1 VKGQTEW
8 INEPGSDAAGI
19 DQSRVQPLVKALSQ
33 LETLRFLQYDDE
45 IPPGTGLLRPR
56 LTVEVELGSPA
67 ATRVLRIGYPA
78 MDGFLYAAEGTSSSG
93 PVFLLANLAWDALIA
108 SGERFDPLPADVFA
122 PAP

>member
-1 VKGQTEW
+1 
-8 INEPGSDAAGI
+8 
-19 DQSRVQPLVKALSQ
+19 
-33 LETLRFLQYDDE
+33 
-45 IPPGTGLLRPR
+45 
-56 LTVEVELGSPA
+56 
-67 ATRVLRIGYPA
+67 